1 MTLALRLSL
10 CLVAFIGLLTGEFR
24 PSVGAQAPANPRL
37 INTCLIT
44 DNIDQL
50 VTFYEKVLGIKAQRA
65 GTEYA
70 EFRTGVGVLA
80 IFSGKAQQAYIPGS
94 AEAGK
99 NRSAILEFKVDN
111 VDQEYARLQPLVRTW
126 VKGPTTQPWGTR
138 SIYFRDPGGN
148 LIDFYMPP
156 RPQ

>member
-1 MTLALRLSL
+1 MYQEKRGIETSQPCELSPMGGSYTLASVLETAQPSRRINVTLALRLSL
-10 CLVAFIGLLTGEFR
+10 CFVAFIGLLAGELR
-24 PSVGAQAPANPRL
+24 PSVGAQAPANPTL

-70 EFRTGVGVLA
+70 EFHTGVGVLA
-80 IFSGKAQQAYIPGS
+80 IFSGKAQQAFIPGS

-99 NRSAILEFKVDN
+99 NRVPF
-111 VDQEYARLQPLVRTW
+111 
-126 VKGPTTQPWGTR
+126 
-138 SIYFRDPGGN
+138 
-148 LIDFYMPP
+148 
-156 RPQ
+156 